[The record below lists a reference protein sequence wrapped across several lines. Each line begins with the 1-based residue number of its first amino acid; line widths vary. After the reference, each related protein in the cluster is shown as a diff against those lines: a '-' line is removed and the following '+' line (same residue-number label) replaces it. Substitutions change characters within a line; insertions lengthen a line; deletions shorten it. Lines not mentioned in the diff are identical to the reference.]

1 MNNIFEINPEIII
14 NDENGKAR
22 LGKLY
27 LCNRKKC
34 RRCKPEC
41 SHTTDKRYALNINV
55 PPAKFR

>member
-1 MNNIFEINPEIII
+1 MNNIFEINPDIII
-14 NDENGKAR
+14 NDTNGEVR

-41 SHTTDKRYALNINV
+41 SYTTDKRYALNIKGI
-55 PPAKFR
+55 PPVKF